1 MTVQNLLSLGQH
13 RSTNNRRALANHSS
27 PRNAAGKLK
36 CEAQVPS
43 AHASVLPAVL
53 LRGASRKGQICLCVE
68 AAHLPFELPVYSSPL
83 STGRCVM
90 SAVHWPSHPLEAVV
104 SGGVEHAFA
113 FLGHCRLQCG
123 LHTSHL
129 PVTAGGQGHSHCCSF
144 RFCCLGWASCCSLQ
158 ACVPKVSECVIV
170 KYEKSTLWSF
180 KNISGTAK
188 ARKMGDRISYGIT
201 WC

>member
-53 LRGASRKGQICLCVE
+53 LRGASRKGQLCLCVE
-68 AAHLPFELPVYSSPL
+68 AAHLPFGLPVYSSPL

-90 SAVHWPSHPLEAVV
+90 SAVRWPSHPLEAVV

-129 PVTAGGQGHSHCCSF
+129 PVTDCWWAGPQP
-144 RFCCLGWASCCSLQ
+144 LLQ
-158 ACVPKVSECVIV
+158 LQVLLPGLSQL
-170 KYEKSTLWSF
+170 LWSPGMCAQSERMCHSKIWEIYF
-180 KNISGTAK
+180 VVF
-188 ARKMGDRISYGIT
+188 
-201 WC
+201 